1 MGESRIG
8 VPVGTRV
15 EFLGFGEH
23 DPYTTL
29 KRGTRGTVDLVDD
42 AGTIHVRWDD
52 GHRLG
57 LVTRPMVAGQPGFRP
72 DRFRVISEEEQ
83 R

>member
-1 MGESRIG
+1 MSESRIG
-8 VPVGTRV
+8 LPVGTRV

-29 KRGTRGTVDLVDD
+29 RYGTRGTVDLVDD

-52 GHRLG
+52 GHHLG
-57 LVTRPMVAGQPGFRP
+57 LVTRPFAGDPRPFRA